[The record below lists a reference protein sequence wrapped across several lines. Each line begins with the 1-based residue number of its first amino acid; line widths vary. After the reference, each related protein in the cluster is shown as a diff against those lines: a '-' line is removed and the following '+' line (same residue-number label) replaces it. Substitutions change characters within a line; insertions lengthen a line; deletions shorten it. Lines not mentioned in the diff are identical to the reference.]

1 MRKSFILLTMCAL
14 AGLWSCQSRI
24 EDETSI
30 TYASDESEVEITVAA
45 DRTPRNVPSATPDE
59 NIIDNLDIL
68 LFDSNGKFICW
79 RATFKI
85 NGKLRTTL
93 PVGKDYDAY
102 FLANC
107 RSFIGKMLPD
117 KATEKQY
124 RQQADWEVFRKTLVD
139 ANPQRLLQ
147 ENTAF
152 TSLPMWGM
160 LKKQDVNDRVINYWP
175 LLSLTRSVASVDVYV
190 ANGIDYFILKDI
202 TLFHVPDKGFLGNAP
217 ANVWNRT
224 ATTAPTVPLPTSF
237 ICTTT
242 IRRTKLQ
249 TRSIPASSSEPNTKE
264 RKAITPL
271 ILKIPMQTSSSKSY
285 GTRST
290 YSISILPTVRDIRI
304 RKQPPASLPSISMS
318 TS

>member
-24 EDETSI
+24 EDEIPI

-107 RSFIGKMLPD
+107 RSFIGEMLPD

-139 ANPQRLLQ
+139 ANPQRLLHKIQ
-147 ENTAF
+147 
-152 TSLPMWGM
+152 
-160 LKKQDVNDRVINYWP
+160 
-175 LLSLTRSVASVDVYV
+175 LLSACPC
-190 ANGIDYFILKDI
+190 GE
-202 TLFHVPDKGFLGNAP
+202 
-217 ANVWNRT
+217 
-224 ATTAPTVPLPTSF
+224 
-237 ICTTT
+237 C
-242 IRRTKLQ
+242 
-249 TRSIPASSSEPNTKE
+249 
-264 RKAITPL
+264 
-271 ILKIPMQTSSSKSY
+271 
-285 GTRST
+285 
-290 YSISILPTVRDIRI
+290 
-304 RKQPPASLPSISMS
+304 
-318 TS
+318 